1 MANKKNETALAVADT
16 FTLADRYEG
25 LDPDIMAEI
34 EDELGDLDPE
44 SGISCRKVKIP
55 SGGGI
60 AFEIQGDDDGDED
73 VQKQI
78 DAVVIFTHRANG
90 YWPKPYGS
98 GDDTNEP
105 PACSSMDGKTAVW
118 AETGEVRS
126 CENCPFNEYGS
137 GVDQTGQASRGK
149 ACKNMRR
156 IYFMMS
162 EDPNLYLLTVPP
174 TSVRDVNKQ
183 LTKILAGGTPYVGMI
198 LRFTL
203 EKAANSNGV
212 AYSKVIIKK
221 VGALPPAV
229 TAQATALRRQI
240 KDQYKSVALTLDD
253 YAPGP
258 AQGQQAMNGAVDVP
272 PMSDEEWQSLTGEAP
287 AGGTPDFQDAP
298 AGGGDA
304 DLPFA

>member
-1 MANKKNETALAVADT
+1 MANKKNETALAVVED
-16 FTLADRYEG
+16 FQLAKKYEG
-25 LDPDIMAEI
+25 LDPELLAEI

-44 SGISCRKVKIP
+44 SGITCRKVKIP

-90 YWPKPYGS
+90 YWPGAYGS
-98 GDDTNEP
+98 GDDTNKP
-105 PACSSMDGKTAVW
+105 PVCSSMDGKTAVW

-126 CENCPFNEYGS
+126 CENCPYNEYGS

-203 EKAANSNGV
+203 EKAANANGV

-221 VGALPPAV
+221 AGALPPAV
-229 TAQATALRRQI
+229 MAQATDLRRQI

-258 AQGQQAMNGAVDVP
+258 AQGQQAQRAVDAP
-272 PMSDEEWQSLTGEAP
+272 PMSDEEWESLIGGASSK
-287 AGGTPDFQDAP
+287 GTPEFEDAP
-298 AGGGDA
+298 ATDGDQA
-304 DLPFA
+304 LPFA